1 MTAGERG
8 LTSKRVPLE
17 SEFVVIGEVPPDFAE
32 QMAATGAS
40 VSDISGRRDMRL
52 VALREGK
59 GGDAARR
66 DVAALAGGH
75 ALVEPVL
82 TDDEEGRL
90 VPTGSV
96 RAQFHV
102 PQSEADLKRFAMRHN
117 ADFVSRNRWQPRI
130 AEFCIR
136 PEDPRSVV
144 EFADAVAQDQAVEN
158 AWPDVLASFKR
169 EATRV

>member
-1 MTAGERG
+1 

-17 SEFVVIGEVPPDFAE
+17 SQLVVIGEVPDDFAE
-32 QMAATGAS
+32 RVAATGAS
-40 VSDISGRRDMRL
+40 VSDISGHRDMRL
-52 VALREGK
+52 VALGEGQ
-59 GGDAARR
+59 GGDDARH

-82 TDDEEGRL
+82 TDESGARL

-96 RAQFHV
+96 RAQFRA

-130 AEFCIR
+130 AEFRIR

-144 EFADAVAQDQAVEN
+144 EVADAVARDQAVEN
-158 AWPDVLASFKR
+158 AWPDVLASLKR
-169 EATRV
+169 EATGP